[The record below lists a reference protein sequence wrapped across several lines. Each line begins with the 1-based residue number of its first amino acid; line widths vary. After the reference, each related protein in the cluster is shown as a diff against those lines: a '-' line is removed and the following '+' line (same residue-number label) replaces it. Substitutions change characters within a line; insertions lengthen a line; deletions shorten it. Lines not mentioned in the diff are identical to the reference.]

1 LLKEI
6 KLNQKTKTMI
16 VAETSQK
23 SNFELVPAGNQIAR
37 CYSMIEIGTVEEE
50 FQGEKKTLKKVR
62 ITWELPLET
71 KVFKPEN
78 GEQPY
83 SISKEYTL
91 SMHEKANLR
100 RDLESWRGKGFSE
113 TEAVR
118 FDITKLLGV
127 PCMLNVIHKVSKG
140 GNDFAAISS
149 ITPLAKGT
157 SCPDQ
162 VNKSFE
168 FGYAE
173 FSQAKFD
180 SLPEWL
186 RDKMKVTPE
195 YKKATQS
202 AETKEEPV
210 DDVLLD
216 DKDEFGDLPF

>member
-1 LLKEI
+1 MSI
-6 KLNQKTKTMI
+6 IAQNQQ
-16 VAETSQK
+16 TS
-23 SNFELVPAGNQIAR
+23 SPLTPAGNHIAR

-127 PCMLNVIHKVSKG
+127 PCMLNVIHKVSKS

-195 YKKATQS
+195 YKKATQAS
-202 AETKEEPV
+202 ETKEEPV
-210 DDVLLD
+210 EDDD
-216 DKDEFGDLPF
+216 FADLPF

>member
-23 SNFELVPAGNQIAR
+23 SSFELVPAGNHIAR

-127 PCMLNVIHKVSKG
+127 PCMLNVIHKVSKS

-195 YKKATQS
+195 YKKATQAS
-202 AETKEEPV
+202 ETKEEPV
-210 DDVLLD
+210 EDDD
-216 DKDEFGDLPF
+216 FADLPF

>member
-1 LLKEI
+1 
-6 KLNQKTKTMI
+6 MI
-16 VAETSQK
+16 VAETNQK
-23 SNFELVPAGNQIAR
+23 SNFTLTPAGNHIAR
-37 CYSMIEIGTVEEE
+37 CYSMIEIGTIEDEY
-50 FQGEKKTLKKVR
+50 QGEMKTLKKVR

-100 RDLESWRGKGFSE
+100 RDLESWRGKGFTE
-113 TEAVR
+113 TEAHR

-127 PCMLNVIHKVSKG
+127 ACMLNVIHKVSKA

-180 SLPEWL
+180 ALPEWL
-186 RDKMKVTPE
+186 RDKMKPTPE
-195 YKKATQS
+195 YKKATQA
-202 AETKEEPV
+202 AETREEPIEHH
-210 DDVLLD
+210 DDF
-216 DKDEFGDLPF
+216 EDLPF

>member
-6 KLNQKTKTMI
+6 KLNQNKNKMI

-23 SNFELVPAGNQIAR
+23 ISFQLVPAGNHIAR
-37 CYSMIEIGTVEEE
+37 CYSMIEIGTIEDEY
-50 FQGEKKTLKKVR
+50 QGEKTTLKKVR

-127 PCMLNVIHKVSKG
+127 PCMLNVIHKVSKS

-186 RDKMKVTPE
+186 RDKMKATPE
-195 YKKATQS
+195 YKKATQAS
-202 AETKEEPV
+202 ETKEEPV
-210 DDVLLD
+210 EDDD
-216 DKDEFGDLPF
+216 FADLPF